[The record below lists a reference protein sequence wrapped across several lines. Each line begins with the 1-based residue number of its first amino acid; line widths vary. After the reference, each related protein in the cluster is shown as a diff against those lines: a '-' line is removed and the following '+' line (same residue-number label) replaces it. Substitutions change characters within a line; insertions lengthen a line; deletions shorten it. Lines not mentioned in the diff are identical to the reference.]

1 MLQQMCSR
9 CFRNSGKYSPLVLVW
24 CVYVYIH
31 TYKHMYVYIHTYEER
46 VWRHWQAVLNF
57 TFEADWLQ
65 RTEQW
70 EKWKNYERKLSVNSA
85 FLKTCMS
92 VALWP
97 FAPRSSGPVLSIC
110 LLEGVRHS
118 RHSHLHWMSFPPTS
132 DCRCQKLLE
141 RSIGEYNRRACRGK
155 LSLTIPKGCG

>member
-1 MLQQMCSR
+1 MLQEVCSR
-9 CFRNSGKYSPLVLVW
+9 YFINSGKYSPLVLVW
-24 CVYVYIH
+24 CV
-31 TYKHMYVYIHTYEER
+31 YVYIHTYEER

-110 LLEGVRHS
+110 LPEGV
-118 RHSHLHWMSFPPTS
+118 RHSHLHWVPFPPPS

-141 RSIGEYNRRACRGK
+141 RGVGEHNRRAFRGK
-155 LSLTIPKGCG
+155 LSLAIPKGCG